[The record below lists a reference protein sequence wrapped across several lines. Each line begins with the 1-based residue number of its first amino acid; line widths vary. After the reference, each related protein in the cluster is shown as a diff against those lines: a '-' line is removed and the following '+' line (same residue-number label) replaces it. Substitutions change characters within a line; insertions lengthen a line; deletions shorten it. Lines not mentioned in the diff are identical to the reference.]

1 MFWFTGDC
9 NCNMLAIFVWL
20 FTLCMCSAVKNE
32 DQRNLAWK
40 LVKGFAKIW
49 NHTDQGVCVTLPES
63 AEQGLQFFIIP
74 LNLSFVLNMTSVAAP
89 LPLPEQW
96 TSKKNRAQ
104 IEWRGTSIVHNV
116 YQTYDSPS
124 DAPHEG
130 ELHKKYCRTRCPKV
144 NIAILSQIESPHPA
158 IKLRKSKFG
167 PETITFEEYNA
178 KQPCL
183 VY

>member
-130 ELHKKYCRTRCPKV
+130 QLHKKYCRTRCPKV